1 MKPRLGIAIGCP
13 YGQEI
18 ELLTSGAGLV
28 GEDMFWTLAKPLAEF
43 EPTEEAT
50 RLARDAWIRYLET
63 GALAQGQLKA
73 GTAKTAAELVE
84 QLSTKL
90 KKKEP

>member
-1 MKPRLGIAIGCP
+1 
-13 YGQEI
+13 
-18 ELLTSGAGLV
+18 
-28 GEDMFWTLAKPLAEF
+28 
-43 EPTEEAT
+43 
-50 RLARDAWIRYLET
+50 LET